1 MGLDEIV
8 RDRISKEAGVSAKQV
23 EATVRLVE
31 DQATVPFIA
40 RYRKEVTGNLDEVQI
55 RTISDRHAYYQ
66 ALLERRAT
74 ILKSIEEQGKLSEE
88 LKNRIVACY
97 EKAELEDLYLPYKPK
112 RKTKASAAVEKGLEP
127 LARFLYEQVPGD
139 KTIEGLAETFVNVE
153 KQVSTREEALEGALH
168 IVAERISE
176 DPEIRKT
183 LREVFLREGIV
194 ISKVNQD
201 KAGEKT
207 KYEMYYDFREPVSK
221 IPSHRLLAIRR
232 GVKEQ
237 VLSFTIELDAEKMLR
252 LISGR
257 VIKDSQSPFA
267 VYLEAGIKDSY
278 ERLLN
283 PSLQSEVRSWL
294 KERSDAEAIKVFD
307 ANLAN
312 LLLSAPAGLIG
323 VMGIDP
329 GFRTGCKVAVVDET
343 GKFLEQTTIYP
354 VEPKKDIAGSERR
367 VYRLIQKHN
376 VRAIAIGN
384 GTGSRETDAFVRDFI
399 RKYQKGDPLGIVPV
413 EMKNPQDGP
422 PSPSDSPPK
431 SEAMPVSQGTADAGG
446 ALAMSSAVG
455 DAPAANVADGG
466 ERAAASEAAVITEA
480 VAVRDA
486 SAGLEAAPVSPPAE
500 ARMTVALE
508 VPSESLDDET
518 ATASPFPHSKVT
530 ASLPEADSSAQ
541 ETLTEAAAPESA
553 PLAQTAVP
561 ANPAGEPVERHA
573 IFSVIVNES
582 GASVYS
588 ASESARQEFPK
599 LDVTARGAI
608 SIARR
613 LQDPLAEL
621 VKIHPKSIGVGQYQ
635 HDVDQKRL
643 KQGLEGTVES
653 CVNRVGID
661 VNTASYELLRYCS
674 GVNQKLA
681 KSIVEY
687 RNRHGRFSNRMQL
700 LQVPGLGEK
709 TFEQA
714 VGFLRIK
721 SGDAPLDSTA
731 VHPESYA
738 LVERMAQSLGVPVFG
753 LIENSQLVETLDLER
768 FADER
773 VGLYTLNDIKQELLK
788 PGRDPRDTFVVP
800 TFRDDVKE
808 VSDLK
813 VAMVLEGS
821 VTNVTNFGAF
831 VDIGVHQDGLV
842 HVSELSNRFIQ
853 DPREAVHVG
862 EIVRVKVIGVDVAMK
877 RISLSIKALLP
888 DRKRSKPQK
897 KPPARKLV
905 KSVPEQAGAVAA
917 AKAGPPVPAKHAVA
931 KKDQRPPGR
940 SQQSTK
946 PKQPQPGQG
955 PRAEGKPPAKPAP
968 KPVPPTKAGPAKPPL
983 SFEEK
988 IRLLQQKFGGVR

>member
-1 MGLDEIV
+1 MDLDQIV
-8 RDRISKEAGVSAKQV
+8 RDRIAKEAGVSSKQV
-23 EATVRLVE
+23 EATIRLVE

-55 RTISDRHAYYQ
+55 RTISERHVYYKD
-66 ALLERRAT
+66 LLERRAT
-74 ILKSIEEQGKLSEE
+74 ILRSIEEQGKLSEE
-88 LKNRIVACY
+88 LKNCILACY

-112 RKTKASAAVEKGLEP
+112 RKTKASVAIEKGLQP
-127 LARFLYEQVPGD
+127 LAHFLYQQAPVE
-139 KTIEGLAETFVNVE
+139 KSIEDLADTFVNVD
-153 KQVSTREEALEGALH
+153 KQVTTREEALEGALH
-168 IVAERISE
+168 IVAEWVSE

-183 LREVFLREGIV
+183 LREIFLREGIV
-194 ISKVNQD
+194 VSKVNPD
-201 KAGEKT
+201 KAGQKT
-207 KYEMYYDFREPVSK
+207 KYDMYYDFREPVSK

-237 VLSFTIELDAEKMLR
+237 VLNFAIELDAEKSLR

-267 VYLEAGIKDSY
+267 AYLEAGIKDSY

-283 PSLQSEVRSWL
+283 PSLQSEVRAWL
-294 KERSDAEAIKVFD
+294 KERSDAEAINVFE

-312 LLLSAPAGLIG
+312 LLLSPPAGLIG

-354 VEPKKDIAGSERR
+354 VEPKKDIVGSERR
-367 VYRLIQKHN
+367 MYRLVQKHN

-399 RKYQKGDPLGIVPV
+399 RKYQKGEPLGVAPV
-413 EMKNPQDGP
+413 EVKNAQDIP
-422 PSPSDSPPK
+422 LPLSDSQPP
-431 SEAMPVSQGTADAGG
+431 EAMSVTQATSDAEVAPALRTAAGTEPVASIAGG
-446 ALAMSSAVG
+446 AEATPVSE
-455 DAPAANVADGG
+455 ANVIA
-466 ERAAASEAAVITEA
+466 EAETMPE
-480 VAVRDA
+480 A
-486 SAGLEAAPVSPPAE
+486 SAGLEGAPVKPPSE
-500 ARMTVALE
+500 AWMTVALQAPHE
-508 VPSESLDDET
+508 GLDTAAATDSRVAHSEM
-518 ATASPFPHSKVT
+518 APAP
-530 ASLPEADSSAQ
+530 PEADRSVRGS
-541 ETLTEAAAPESA
+541 LTEAAPPRE
-553 PLAQTAVP
+553 PTLLAQSGLP
-561 ANPAGEPVERHA
+561 AKSVDLPVERHP
-573 IFSVIVNES
+573 IFSVIVNEA

-681 KSIVEY
+681 RSIVEH
-687 RNRHGRFSNRMQL
+687 RNQRGRFSNRMQL
-700 LQVPGLGEK
+700 LQVSGFGEK

-714 VGFLRIK
+714 AGFLRIK
-721 SGDAPLDSTA
+721 NGEMPLDSTA

-738 LVERMAQSLGVPVFG
+738 LVEKMAQSLAVPVSG
-753 LIENSQLVETLDLER
+753 LIENSLLVETLELEK

-773 VGLYTLNDIKQELLK
+773 AGLYTLNDIKQELLK

-813 VAMVLEGS
+813 VDMVLEGA

-853 DPREAVHVG
+853 DPREAVRVG
-862 EIVRVKVIGVDVAMK
+862 EIVRVKVIGVDVPMK

-888 DRKRSKPQK
+888 SRKRSRPEK
-897 KPPARKLV
+897 KPPAAKPA
-905 KSVPEQAGAVAA
+905 KAVPKQADAVAA
-917 AKAGPPVPAKHAVA
+917 AGPAPAKQPGAS
-931 KKDQRPPGR
+931 KDRRHHGGP
-940 SQQSTK
+940 QQSAK
-946 PKQPQPGQG
+946 PRRVQPRPGAK
-955 PRAEGKPPAKPAP
+955 AEEKPPAKPAP
-968 KPVPPTKAGPAKPPL
+968 MPAPPKKVEPAPPPL
-983 SFEEK
+983 SLEEK
-988 IRLLQQKFGGVR
+988 IRLLQQKFGGIR

>member
-1 MGLDEIV
+1 MDLDQIV
-8 RDRISKEAGVSAKQV
+8 RDRISKEAGVSSKQV
-23 EATVRLVE
+23 EATIRLVE

-55 RTISDRHAYYQ
+55 RTISERHVYYKD
-66 ALLERRAT
+66 LLERRAT
-74 ILKSIEEQGKLSEE
+74 ILRSIEEQGKLSEE
-88 LKNRIVACY
+88 LRTCILACY

-112 RKTKASAAVEKGLEP
+112 RKTKASVAIEKGLEP
-127 LARFLYEQVPGD
+127 LAHFFYEQAPGE
-139 KTIEGLAETFVNVE
+139 KSIEDLAETFVNVD
-153 KQVSTREEALEGALH
+153 KQVTTREEALEGALH
-168 IVAERISE
+168 IVAEWVSE

-183 LREVFLREGIV
+183 LREILLREGIV
-194 ISKVNQD
+194 VSKVSPD
-201 KAGEKT
+201 KAGQKT
-207 KYEMYYDFREPVSK
+207 KYDMYYDFREPVSK

-237 VLSFTIELDAEKMLR
+237 VLNFAIELDAEKSLR

-267 VYLEAGIKDSY
+267 AYLEAGIKDSY

-283 PSLQSEVRSWL
+283 PSLQSEVRAWL
-294 KERSDAEAIKVFD
+294 KERSDAEAINVFE

-312 LLLSAPAGLIG
+312 LLLSPPAGLIG

-354 VEPKKDIAGSERR
+354 VEPKKDVAGSERR
-367 VYRLIQKHN
+367 MYRLIQKHN

-399 RKYQKGDPLGIVPV
+399 RKYQKGEPLGVAPV
-413 EMKNPQDGP
+413 EVKKLQDVP
-422 PSPSDSPPK
+422 LPLSDSQS
-431 SEAMPVSQGTADAGG
+431 SEAMSVTQATSDAEVAPALSTAAGAEPVASIAGGGEATPVSETTVIA
-446 ALAMSSAVG
+446 
-455 DAPAANVADGG
+455 
-466 ERAAASEAAVITEA
+466 EAEV
-480 VAVRDA
+480 VPDA
-486 SAGLEAAPVSPPAE
+486 SAGLEGAQVEPPAE
-500 ARMTVALE
+500 TWMTALQA
-508 VPSESLDDET
+508 PHESLDT
-518 ATASPFPHSKVT
+518 AAATDSPVAHSEM
-530 ASLPEADSSAQ
+530 APPPPEAESSVQ
-541 ETLTEAAAPESA
+541 GSLTDAAPPRE
-553 PLAQTAVP
+553 PTVLAQSGLP
-561 ANPAGEPVERHA
+561 AKSVDLPPERHP
-573 IFSVIVNES
+573 IFSVIVNEA

-681 KSIVEY
+681 RSIVEH
-687 RNRHGRFSNRMQL
+687 RNQHGRFSNRVQL
-700 LQVPGLGEK
+700 LQVPGFGGK

-714 VGFLRIK
+714 AGFLRIK
-721 SGDAPLDSTA
+721 NGEMPLDSTA

-738 LVERMAQSLGVPVFG
+738 LVEKMAQSLGVPVSG
-753 LIENSQLVETLDLER
+753 LIENSLLVETLELEK

-773 VGLYTLNDIKQELLK
+773 AGLYTLNDIKQELLK

-813 VAMVLEGS
+813 VDMVLEGA

-862 EIVRVKVIGVDVAMK
+862 EIVRVKVIGVDVPMK

-888 DRKRSKPQK
+888 SRKRSKPER
-897 KPPARKLV
+897 KPPAAKPA
-905 KSVPEQAGAVAA
+905 KAVPMQADAVAA
-917 AKAGPPVPAKHAVA
+917 TGPAPAKQPVA
-931 KKDQRPPGR
+931 SKDRRHPVGT
-940 SQQSTK
+940 QQSAK
-946 PKQPQPGQG
+946 PRRAQPRPG
-955 PRAEGKPPAKPAP
+955 PKAAEKPPAKPAP
-968 KPVPPTKAGPAKPPL
+968 KPAPSKKVEPAPPPL
-983 SFEEK
+983 SLEEK
-988 IRLLQQKFGGVR
+988 IRLLQQKFGGIR